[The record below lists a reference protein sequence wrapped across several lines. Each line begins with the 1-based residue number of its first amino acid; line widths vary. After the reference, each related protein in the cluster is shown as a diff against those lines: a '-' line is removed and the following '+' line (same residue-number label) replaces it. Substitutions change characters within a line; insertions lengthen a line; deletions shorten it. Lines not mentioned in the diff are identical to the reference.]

1 MHVRKA
7 HSGEERNLEI
17 SKESDERFTRE
28 VTLVAKEPWR
38 NVCKV

>member
-7 HSGEERNLEI
+7 SSGEERNLEI
-17 SKESDERFTRE
+17 SEESDERFTGE
-28 VTLVAKEPWR
+28 VALMAEEPWR